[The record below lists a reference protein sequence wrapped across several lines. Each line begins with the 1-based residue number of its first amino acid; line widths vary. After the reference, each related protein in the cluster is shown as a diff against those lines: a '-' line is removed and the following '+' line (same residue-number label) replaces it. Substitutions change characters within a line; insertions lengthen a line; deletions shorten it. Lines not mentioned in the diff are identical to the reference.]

1 VDDERE
7 LEVIRHDM
15 ERSRESLAQKLDALE
30 HTLEDKVV
38 GAREAV
44 EHTVEAV
51 EHTVEA
57 VKETVSEAFDVRGH
71 VRQHPWLMVGGA
83 FSLGCLGGY
92 LLGGRRQAEMTSRM
106 ESPTGAPALA
116 SHGAHAGNGHTEA
129 PSRREEE
136 ESSPL
141 AEEVKKIRGL
151 AVGAL
156 MGLLREAITRALPP
170 EWVPDVE
177 GVVDD
182 WTARLGGKPLRRF
195 EHSGNQF
202 PSSIVKGK
210 ASWRPERSRSGRA
223 GGSSSR
229 GVSRASGATSPIT
242 N

>member
-15 ERSRESLAQKLDALE
+15 ERSRESLAEKLDALE
-30 HTLEDKVV
+30 HTLEAKVT
-38 GAREAV
+38 GAKEAV

-51 EHTVEA
+51 EHTVET
-57 VKETVSEAFDVRGH
+57 VKETVSNALDFRGH
-71 VRQHPWLMVGGA
+71 VRRRPWLMVGGA

-92 LLGGRRQAEMTSRM
+92 LLGGGRRQADVTAADMTSRM

-116 SHGAHAGNGHTEA
+116 SPGAHTGNGHTEA

-141 AEEVKKIRGL
+141 AEGL
-151 AVGAL
+151 KTLKGVAVGAL

-170 EWVPDVE
+170 EWVPDVK

-182 WTARLGGKPLRRF
+182 WTTRLGGKPLRSDEFARAF
-195 EHSGNQF
+195 TESATAGETRHDEADAGE
-202 PSSIVKGK
+202 VG
-210 ASWRPERSRSGRA
+210 RSM
-223 GGSSSR
+223 
-229 GVSRASGATSPIT
+229 GAARW
-242 N
+242 